1 MYSENLYSYIP
12 HGTSQGFVWEI
23 SISENLGLNDSI
35 IQKLNDSIL
44 ARVQDEVNLSDEV
57 NKSIG
62 KVLAEE
68 LQMVDEWSYRIRT
81 SSSEVSGRRY
91 RITITGKR
99 HE

>member
-23 SISENLGLNDSI
+23 VINENLGLNDTI
-35 IQKLNDSIL
+35 VQRINDTIL
-44 ARVQDEVNLSDEV
+44 AHIKDEVNLTDEI

-62 KVLAEE
+62 KLLAEE
-68 LQMVDEWSYRIRT
+68 IQIEDEWSYRIRT

>member
-23 SISENLGLNDSI
+23 VINENLGLNDRIVQKINDVLLASI
-35 IQKLNDSIL
+35 
-44 ARVQDEVNLSDEV
+44 QDEVDLTDEV
-57 NKSIG
+57 TKNIEKL
-62 KVLAEE
+62 LAEE
-68 LQMVDEWSYRIRT
+68 IQIEDEWSYRIRT